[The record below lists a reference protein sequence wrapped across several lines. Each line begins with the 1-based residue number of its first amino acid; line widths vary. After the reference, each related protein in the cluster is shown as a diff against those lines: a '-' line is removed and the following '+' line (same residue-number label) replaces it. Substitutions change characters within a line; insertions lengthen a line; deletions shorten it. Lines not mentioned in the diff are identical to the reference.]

1 MAIQTNMS
9 IVSFLKELKT
19 RIELLSSNKITENIN
34 NSNIDKIND
43 ILSHY
48 NISPNKEISFYEISL
63 ISEDD
68 IVSLLSLVGQTA
80 NSIKYILNE
89 LDEYY
94 ERIAAIINKYI
105 MDFISIGAT
114 QTQMLN
120 DKITLYKKYIDLFE
134 QDNFK
139 EPFSDINEISR
150 VMSEVGLPDE
160 DKWKILAYVACANNQ
175 TVADTDINLGVLIDQ
190 ESQHIE
196 SYLNDSKISETI
208 KKRLEKEVVDI
219 DTIPTLASELA
230 IDTNLEKDVLIN
242 IISVI
247 VASNLFI
254 RFENSG
260 NKEDKEELKEL
271 IKLILENIV
280 PLKNPAIYEA
290 EIIKRQK
297 IEFYFNSLENGV
309 NEADLKTYVDLSISE
324 IEEKT
329 LSREYAI
336 DLKELAVLKPIFETL
351 NTLETIEYNSPE
363 YQKAINILKKLNEQ
377 YRILEEKK
385 VANLK

>member
-63 ISEDD
+63 ISEED

-105 MDFISIGAT
+105 RDFISIGAT

-196 SYLNDSKISETI
+196 SYLNDSKISEII
-208 KKRLEKEVVDI
+208 KNRLEKEVVDI
-219 DTIPTLASELA
+219 DTIPTLAEELA
-230 IDTNLEKDVLIN
+230 LDTNLEKDVLIN

-363 YQKAINILKKLNEQ
+363 YQKAIKSLKKLNEQ

>member
-105 MDFISIGAT
+105 RDFISIGAT

-219 DTIPTLASELA
+219 DTIPTLASELSL
-230 IDTNLEKDVLIN
+230 DTNLEKDVLIN

-351 NTLETIEYNSPE
+351 NTLESLEYNSPE

>member
-63 ISEDD
+63 ISEED

-105 MDFISIGAT
+105 RDFISIGAT

-190 ESQHIE
+190 ESQRIE

-219 DTIPTLASELA
+219 DTIPTLASELSL
-230 IDTNLEKDVLIN
+230 DTNLEKDVLIN

>member
-63 ISEDD
+63 ISEED

-105 MDFISIGAT
+105 RDFISIGAT

-196 SYLNDSKISETI
+196 SYLNDSKISEII
-208 KKRLEKEVVDI
+208 KNRLEKEVVDI
-219 DTIPTLASELA
+219 DTIPTLAEELA
-230 IDTNLEKDVLIN
+230 LDTNLEKDVLIN

-336 DLKELAVLKPIFETL
+336 DLKELAVLKTIFETL
-351 NTLETIEYNSPE
+351 NTLETIEYNSPD
-363 YQKAINILKKLNEQ
+363 YQKAINLLKKLNEQ

>member
-48 NISPNKEISFYEISL
+48 NISPSKEISFYEISL

-68 IVSLLSLVGQTA
+68 IVSLLSLVGQTP

-94 ERIAAIINKYI
+94 ERIATIINKYI

-190 ESQHIE
+190 ESQRIE
-196 SYLNDSKISETI
+196 SYLKDSKISETI
-208 KKRLEKEVVDI
+208 KNRLEKEVVDI

-271 IKLILENIV
+271 TKLILQNIV
-280 PLKNPAIYEA
+280 PLKDPAIYEA
-290 EIIKRQK
+290 EIIKRKK

-329 LSREYAI
+329 LSR
-336 DLKELAVLKPIFETL
+336 
-351 NTLETIEYNSPE
+351 
-363 YQKAINILKKLNEQ
+363 
-377 YRILEEKK
+377 
-385 VANLK
+385 

>member
-48 NISPNKEISFYEISL
+48 NISPSKEISFYEISL

-68 IVSLLSLVGQTA
+68 IVSLLSLVGQTP

-94 ERIAAIINKYI
+94 ERIATIINKYI

-190 ESQHIE
+190 ESQRIE
-196 SYLNDSKISETI
+196 SYLKDSKISETI
-208 KKRLEKEVVDI
+208 KNRLEKEVVDI

-271 IKLILENIV
+271 TKLILQNIV
-280 PLKNPAIYEA
+280 PLKDPAIYEA
-290 EIIKRQK
+290 EIIKRKK

-351 NTLETIEYNSPE
+351 NTLESIEYNSPE

>member
-63 ISEDD
+63 ISEED

-105 MDFISIGAT
+105 RDFISIGAT

-196 SYLNDSKISETI
+196 SYLNDSKISEII
-208 KKRLEKEVVDI
+208 KNRLEKEVVDI
-219 DTIPTLASELA
+219 DTIPTLAEELA
-230 IDTNLEKDVLIN
+230 LDTNLEKDVLIN

-336 DLKELAVLKPIFETL
+336 DLKELAVLKTIFETL

>member
-63 ISEDD
+63 ISEED

-105 MDFISIGAT
+105 RDFISIGAT

-150 VMSEVGLPDE
+150 ALNTS
-160 DKWKILAYVACANNQ
+160 
-175 TVADTDINLGVLIDQ
+175 LIDFALSFRKSAMQ
-190 ESQHIE
+190 RKSGTTFLRSHI
-196 SYLNDSKISETI
+196 SSTFRDASFCS
-208 KKRLEKEVVDI
+208 RLEERMW
-219 DTIPTLASELA
+219 
-230 IDTNLEKDVLIN
+230 
-242 IISVI
+242 
-247 VASNLFI
+247 F
-254 RFENSG
+254 R
-260 NKEDKEELKEL
+260 
-271 IKLILENIV
+271 
-280 PLKNPAIYEA
+280 
-290 EIIKRQK
+290 
-297 IEFYFNSLENGV
+297 
-309 NEADLKTYVDLSISE
+309 
-324 IEEKT
+324 
-329 LSREYAI
+329 
-336 DLKELAVLKPIFETL
+336 
-351 NTLETIEYNSPE
+351 
-363 YQKAINILKKLNEQ
+363 
-377 YRILEEKK
+377 
-385 VANLK
+385 

>member
-63 ISEDD
+63 ISEED

-105 MDFISIGAT
+105 RDFISIGAT

-150 VMSEVGLPDE
+150 VMSDVGLPDE

-196 SYLNDSKISETI
+196 SYLNDSKISEII
-208 KKRLEKEVVDI
+208 KNRLEKEVVDI
-219 DTIPTLASELA
+219 DTIPTLAEELA
-230 IDTNLEKDVLIN
+230 LDTNLEKDVLIN

-336 DLKELAVLKPIFETL
+336 DLKELAVLKTIFETL

>member
-160 DKWKILAYVACANNQ
+160 DKWKILAYLACANNQ

-190 ESQHIE
+190 ESQRIE

-219 DTIPTLASELA
+219 DTIPTLAEELA
-230 IDTNLEKDVLIN
+230 LDTNLEKDVLIN

-351 NTLETIEYNSPE
+351 NTLESLEYNSPE

>member
-63 ISEDD
+63 ISEED

-219 DTIPTLASELA
+219 DTIPTLAEELA
-230 IDTNLEKDVLIN
+230 LDTNLEKDVLIN

>member
-63 ISEDD
+63 ISEED

-105 MDFISIGAT
+105 RDFISIGAT

-190 ESQHIE
+190 ESQRIE

-219 DTIPTLASELA
+219 DTIPTLASELSL
-230 IDTNLEKDVLIN
+230 DTNLEKDVLIN

-351 NTLETIEYNSPE
+351 NTLESLEYNSPE

>member
-105 MDFISIGAT
+105 RDFISIGAT

-196 SYLNDSKISETI
+196 SYLNDSKISEII
-208 KKRLEKEVVDI
+208 KNRLEKEVVDI
-219 DTIPTLASELA
+219 DTIPTLAEELA
-230 IDTNLEKDVLIN
+230 LDTNLEKDVLIN

-351 NTLETIEYNSPE
+351 NTLESLEYNSPE

>member
-63 ISEDD
+63 ISEED

-80 NSIKYILNE
+80 NYIKYILNE

-105 MDFISIGAT
+105 RDFISIGAT

-208 KKRLEKEVVDI
+208 KNRLEKEVVDI
-219 DTIPTLASELA
+219 DTIPTLASELSL
-230 IDTNLEKDVLIN
+230 DTNLEKDVLIN

-280 PLKNPAIYEA
+280 PLKDPSIYEA

-351 NTLETIEYNSPE
+351 NTLEAIEYNSPE

>member
-43 ILSHY
+43 ILANY

-68 IVSLLSLVGQTA
+68 IVSLLSLVGQTP

-94 ERIAAIINKYI
+94 ERIATIINKYI

-190 ESQHIE
+190 ESQRIE
-196 SYLNDSKISETI
+196 SYLKDSKISETI
-208 KKRLEKEVVDI
+208 KNRLEKEVVDI

-271 IKLILENIV
+271 TKLILQNIV
-280 PLKNPAIYEA
+280 PLKDPAIYEA
-290 EIIKRQK
+290 EIIKRKK

-351 NTLETIEYNSPE
+351 NTLESIEYNSPE

>member
-105 MDFISIGAT
+105 RDFISIGAT

-190 ESQHIE
+190 ESQRIE

-219 DTIPTLASELA
+219 DTIPTLASELSL
-230 IDTNLEKDVLIN
+230 DTNLEKDVLIN

-351 NTLETIEYNSPE
+351 NTLESLEYNSPE

>member
-190 ESQHIE
+190 ESQRIE

-219 DTIPTLASELA
+219 DTIPTLAEELA
-230 IDTNLEKDVLIN
+230 LDTNLEKDVLIN

-351 NTLETIEYNSPE
+351 NTLESLEYNSPE

>member
-63 ISEDD
+63 ISEED

-105 MDFISIGAT
+105 RDFISIGAT

-160 DKWKILAYVACANNQ
+160 DKWKI
-175 TVADTDINLGVLIDQ
+175 
-190 ESQHIE
+190 
-196 SYLNDSKISETI
+196 
-208 KKRLEKEVVDI
+208 
-219 DTIPTLASELA
+219 
-230 IDTNLEKDVLIN
+230 
-242 IISVI
+242 
-247 VASNLFI
+247 F
-254 RFENSG
+254 
-260 NKEDKEELKEL
+260 
-271 IKLILENIV
+271 KL
-280 PLKNPAIYEA
+280 
-290 EIIKRQK
+290 
-297 IEFYFNSLENGV
+297 
-309 NEADLKTYVDLSISE
+309 
-324 IEEKT
+324 
-329 LSREYAI
+329 
-336 DLKELAVLKPIFETL
+336 
-351 NTLETIEYNSPE
+351 
-363 YQKAINILKKLNEQ
+363 
-377 YRILEEKK
+377 
-385 VANLK
+385 

>member
-63 ISEDD
+63 ISEED

-105 MDFISIGAT
+105 RDFISIGAT

-219 DTIPTLASELA
+219 DTIPTLAEELA
-230 IDTNLEKDVLIN
+230 LDTNLEKDVLIN

>member
-63 ISEDD
+63 ISEED

-190 ESQHIE
+190 ESQRIE

-219 DTIPTLASELA
+219 DTIPTLAEELA
-230 IDTNLEKDVLIN
+230 LDTNLEKDVLIN

-351 NTLETIEYNSPE
+351 NTLESLEYNSPE

>member
-120 DKITLYKKYIDLFE
+120 DTITLYKKYIDLFE

-190 ESQHIE
+190 ESQRIE

-219 DTIPTLASELA
+219 DTIPTLASELSL
-230 IDTNLEKDVLIN
+230 DTNLEKDVLIN

-351 NTLETIEYNSPE
+351 NTLESLEYNSPE

>member
-43 ILSHY
+43 ILANY

-68 IVSLLSLVGQTA
+68 IVSLLSLVGQTP

-94 ERIAAIINKYI
+94 ERIATIINKYI

-120 DKITLYKKYIDLFE
+120 DKIILYKKYIDLFE

-190 ESQHIE
+190 ESQRIE
-196 SYLNDSKISETI
+196 SYLKDSKISETI
-208 KKRLEKEVVDI
+208 KNRLEKEVVDI

-271 IKLILENIV
+271 TKLILQNIV
-280 PLKNPAIYEA
+280 PLKDPAIYEA
-290 EIIKRQK
+290 EIIKRKK

-351 NTLETIEYNSPE
+351 NTLESIEYNSPE

>member
-63 ISEDD
+63 ISEED

-105 MDFISIGAT
+105 RDFISIGAT

-196 SYLNDSKISETI
+196 SYLNDSKISEII
-208 KKRLEKEVVDI
+208 KNRLEKEVVDI
-219 DTIPTLASELA
+219 DTIPTLAEELA
-230 IDTNLEKDVLIN
+230 LDTNLEKDVLIN

-336 DLKELAVLKPIFETL
+336 DLKELAVLKTIFETL

-363 YQKAINILKKLNEQ
+363 YQQAINILKKLNEQ